1 MTSLPHIHLGGTPAV
16 RLMEDYAKAY
26 EALIAAHQAFDDIE
40 FNSRDYLPYHSED
53 GERCEPWK
61 QAVEWREQITQA
73 FVDVEEYLLQHMERI
88 WTPSPPK

>member
-1 MTSLPHIHLGGTPAV
+1 MTPLPHIHLGGTPAA

-26 EALIAAHQAFDDIE
+26 EALIASRQAFDAIE
-40 FNSRDYLPYHSED
+40 FNSRDYLPYRSED

-61 QAVEWREQITQA
+61 QAVEWRERITQA